1 MRIHVF
7 RAGTHTASNGRTIT
21 FSEADLRD
29 IAEVYNPAL
38 HEAPL
43 VIGHPKTDDP
53 AYGWVKRV
61 DYVEGEGLYVE
72 AHQVEPAFEE
82 LVRRG
87 RYKKISISLYL
98 PDAPD
103 NPVPGH
109 YYLRHV
115 GFLGAQAPAVKG
127 LRPVELNEAAGAVTI
142 TFGEEEPATV
152 RAIAEAVFERL
163 RRWLGFAEE
172 ELSTRPWEPIDP
184 SDYESAEAYCA
195 ACLIDMNE
203 PGQPKVKEKCKL
215 PIREPNGRLNRNA
228 LFAAQNSLVNP
239 ARMVKAPPE
248 VRRAAARKLVRIMRE
263 HGIEPAESLLEVAD
277 MAEPQKQTQPEQQ
290 PQGQQTVDVEKLRAE
305 LEQRLRTEFEE
316 RQRRREQIVEFV
328 GGLLEQGKI
337 TPAYKPFL
345 VAFMERLSE
354 IEGTISFAEKEQSLL
369 EAFQGFL
376 QALPRQVHYGEFVP
390 PEEGEA
396 QADVPVPPGYRVRPE
411 KLELHRK
418 ALQYAEQHK
427 VDYVTAIKR
436 VSAS

>member
-21 FSEADLRD
+21 FSEAELRD
-29 IAEVYNPAL
+29 IASVYNPAL

-43 VIGHPKTDDP
+43 VIGHPRTDDP
-53 AYGWVKRV
+53 AYGWVKRIE
-61 DYVEGEGLYVE
+61 YVEGEGLYVE
-72 AHQVEPAFEE
+72 AHQVEPAFAE
-82 LVRRG
+82 LVRQG

-103 NPVPGH
+103 NPAPGH

-115 GFLGAQAPAVKG
+115 GFLGARAPAVKG
-127 LRPVELNEAAGAVTI
+127 LRPVELSDAGGAVTI
-142 TFGEEEPATV
+142 ELGKDEPAPV

-172 ELSTRPWEPIDP
+172 ELSARPWGQINP

-203 PGQPKVKEKCKL
+203 PGQPKVKEQCKL
-215 PIREPNGRLNRNA
+215 PIREPDGRLNRNA

-239 ARMVKAPPE
+239 GRMVKAPPE

-263 HGIEPAESLLEVAD
+263 HGIDPAESLLKVAD
-277 MAEPQKQTQPEQQ
+277 MAELQKQPEQQ
-290 PQGQQTVDVEKLRAE
+290 PPAPPQAVDVEKLRQD
-305 LEQRLRTEFEE
+305 LEQRLRAEFEE
-316 RQRRREQIVEFV
+316 RRRRREQIAEFV
-328 GGLLEQGKI
+328 GTLIEKGQI
-337 TPAYKPFL
+337 TPACRAFL
-345 VAFMERLSE
+345 IDFMERLSD
-354 IEGTISFAEKEQSLL
+354 IEGTISFAEKEQPLV
-369 EAFQGFL
+369 EAFKAFL
-376 QALPRQVHYGEFVP
+376 ATLPRQVHYGEFVP

-396 QADVPVPPGYRVRPE
+396 KADVPVPPGYRVRPE